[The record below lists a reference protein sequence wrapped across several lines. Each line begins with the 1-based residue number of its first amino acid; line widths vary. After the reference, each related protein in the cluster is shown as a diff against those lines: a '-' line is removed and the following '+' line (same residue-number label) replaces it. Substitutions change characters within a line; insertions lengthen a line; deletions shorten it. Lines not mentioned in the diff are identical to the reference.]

1 MRRLLLLLFAFVLPL
16 QMSWAATH
24 FCDDEGAVKA
34 AVAAAERGE
43 RHDHAARGGHVD
55 DAGQAGKIADACCL
69 AAHGCHGMHSMVAPA
84 ERFVLFS
91 PASEPVAA
99 APPGLRE
106 LDALDRIDRPRW
118 SAA

>member
-1 MRRLLLLLFAFVLPL
+1 MRRFLLLLLAFVLPL

-34 AVAAAERGE
+34 AVAAAERGDQ
-43 RHDHAARGGHVD
+43 HDHGGHAG
-55 DAGQAGKIADACCL
+55 DADQAEKIADACCS

-84 ERFVLFS
+84 EGFVLFS

-99 APPGLRE
+99 APPGLPE
-106 LDALDRIDRPRW
+106 LDALVRIDRPQW